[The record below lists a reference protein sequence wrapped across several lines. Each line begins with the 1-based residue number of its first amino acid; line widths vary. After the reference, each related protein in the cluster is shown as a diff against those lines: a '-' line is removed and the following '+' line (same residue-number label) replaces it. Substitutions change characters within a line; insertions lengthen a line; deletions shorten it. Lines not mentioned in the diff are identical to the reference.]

1 MISSLVALM
10 CVTGVVQLAVAVCQ
24 LVAFVLLARRER
36 GGRR

>member
-1 MISSLVALM
+1 MIGSLLKLM

-24 LVAFVLLARRER
+24 LVAFALLARQER

>member
-24 LVAFVLLARRER
+24 LVAFFLLAREAR
-36 GGRR
+36 GGGR

>member
-10 CVTGVVQLAVAVCQ
+10 YITGVVQLAVAVCQ
-24 LVAFVLLARRER
+24 LAAFVLLARRER